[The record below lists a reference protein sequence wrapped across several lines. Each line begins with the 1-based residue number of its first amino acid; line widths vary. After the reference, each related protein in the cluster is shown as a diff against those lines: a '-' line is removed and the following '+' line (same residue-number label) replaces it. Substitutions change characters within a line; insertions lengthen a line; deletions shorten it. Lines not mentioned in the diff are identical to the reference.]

1 MPVKMILRVVL
12 VSGVCAMALTGCDW
26 FVSTEDRIARAEKYF
41 AGGEERAAAIE
52 LQNVL
57 GSKPDHVQARLLL
70 ARVSLRQGDAHGAE
84 QELRRAIEHH
94 APAAEVAVIGAEIQL
109 AKGEY
114 AALLAEL
121 NSGESGLDAGQT
133 AIYRGIALL
142 AMRNRE
148 EAITAFSAALAANP
162 GSARARLGL
171 AEAMAQGGD
180 FDGALVEIDKVL
192 ATTPTD
198 AHASSLKGRL
208 LGQRGEYQA
217 AAAALAEARKNA
229 AGQLSVHEFNTLMSV
244 LVEARLASGDVA
256 ASRSTLEA
264 LNQRAPGAP
273 VVHLLAARIAMAEQN
288 YPLAVTEAQ
297 KVIAAAPKHPMAKL
311 VLGAALL
318 ANGNYHQ
325 AEAQLAELVQQSPE
339 NLEARKLLADTN
351 LRLQRPDVAM
361 EVLMPAQQSSSTDP
375 QVEALLAWAN
385 LQRGNE
391 GAAIELLKRSVAS
404 QPDNEGLKLDL
415 ALAYVTAGR
424 SQEAITLLESLPV
437 RPGSARR
444 ERLLIAAIAAGKNPQ
459 AAQVEVEKIVEAHA
473 KDVQVLNVAASFHA
487 QNRNFARARELL
499 RAAIALEPKNTG
511 SLSSLARLEVIAGDD
526 AAARGALQALLAV
539 EPTNQNALISLAQ
552 VASRNNDPKGAITHL
567 EAARLADANAVEPR
581 LLLATQYLRDRKTA
595 QADGILRELATLSE
609 ANPAI
614 AVVTGRL
621 YTEAGRY
628 DEALNQFR
636 AAVRREPRNPAW
648 LLEVARVLVARGD
661 EAGGRDSLLKAIALD
676 PQSIAANSLMIG
688 LDLKDGRKQQA
699 LERAA
704 LVRKAHPD
712 DAAAV
717 MLEGDV
723 HLALRDA
730 PAAAKAFADSYRRTP
745 SSAAAIRAYRARSIA
760 RLPASTALLTDW
772 LQSHPQ
778 DVGARLIFA
787 QALLEQRRHTE
798 AIVEYE
804 RVASMGRPG
813 AMALNNLAWLY
824 QQALDPRAEATAK
837 RAYELAPEVAAIAD
851 TYGWILVEAGKVPDA
866 LPLLEKAA
874 AARGASAEVR
884 YHHAVALARSDR
896 KDEARPLLRALL
908 GVPGFAYVAET
919 RALLQQLGDAP

>member
-1 MPVKMILRVVL
+1 MILRAVL
-12 VSGVCAMALTGCDW
+12 VSGVCALALPGCDW
-26 FVSTEDRIARAEKYF
+26 FVSAEDRIARAEKFF

-57 GSKPDHVQARLLL
+57 RSKPDDVRARLLL
-70 ARVSLRQGDAHGAE
+70 ARVSLRQGDANGAE
-84 QELRRAIEHH
+84 EELRRAIENH

-114 AALLAEL
+114 ATLLAEL
-121 NSGESGLDAGQT
+121 NSGESGLDALQT
-133 AIYRGIALL
+133 AIYRGSALL
-142 AMRNRE
+142 ATRNRD
-148 EAITAFSAALAANP
+148 EAIAAFTAALAASP

-180 FDGALVEIDKVL
+180 FDGALAQVDQVL
-192 ATTPTD
+192 ATTAND
-198 AHASSLKGRL
+198 AHAWSLKGRL
-208 LGQRGEYQA
+208 LGQRGEYKA

-229 AGQLSVHEFNTLMSV
+229 AGQLSVLEYNTLLSV
-244 LVEARLASGDVA
+244 LVEASLASGDLT
-256 ASRSTLEA
+256 ASRSTLDS
-264 LNQRAPGAP
+264 LSQRAPGAP
-273 VVHLLAARIAMAEQN
+273 LVHLLAARIAMAEQN

-318 ANGNYHQ
+318 ANGNLHQ

-391 GAAIELLKRSVAS
+391 GVAIDLLKRSVAS
-404 QPDNEGLKLDL
+404 QPANEALKLDL

-424 SQEAITLLESLPV
+424 SEEAIALLDSLPT

-444 ERLLIAAIAAGKNPQ
+444 ERLLIAAIAAGKSPQ
-459 AAQVEVEKIVEAHA
+459 AAQVEVEKIVAANA

-499 RAAIALEPKNTG
+499 RTAIALEPKNTS
-511 SLSSLARLEVIAGDD
+511 SLSSLSRLEVIAGDD
-526 AAARGALQALLAV
+526 AAARNALQALLAI

-552 VASRNNDPKGAITHL
+552 VALRNNDAQTASTHL
-567 EAARLADANAVEPR
+567 EAARRADEKAVEPR
-581 LLLATQYLRDRKTA
+581 LLLATQYLRDRKTS
-595 QADGILRELATLSE
+595 QADEILRELATLSE
-609 ANPAI
+609 TNPAI

-661 EAGGRDSLLKAIALD
+661 QAGGRDSLQKAIDLD
-676 PQSIAANSLMIG
+676 PNSIAANSLMIG

-699 LERAA
+699 LARATQ
-704 LVRKAHPD
+704 VRKAHPD
-712 DAAAV
+712 DAAAA

-723 HLALRDA
+723 QMALRDA
-730 PAAAKAFADSYRRTP
+730 PAAAKAFADAYRRSP
-745 SSAAAIRAYRARSIA
+745 SSAAAIRAYRARSLA
-760 RLPASTALLTDW
+760 RLPASTTFLTDW
-772 LQSHPQ
+772 LQSHP
-778 DVGARLIFA
+778 DDLGARMIFA
-787 QALLEQRRHTE
+787 QALLEQGQTTA

-804 RVASMGRPG
+804 RVVAGGKPG

-824 QQALDPRAEATAK
+824 QQAGDPRAEATAK
-837 RAYELAPEVAAIAD
+837 RAFDLAPEVAAVAD
-851 TYGWILVEAGKVPDA
+851 TYGWILVEADKVPAA

-874 AARGASAEVR
+874 AARGASADVR
-884 YHHAVALARSDR
+884 YHYAVALARSGR
-896 KDEARPLLRALL
+896 KDQARALL
-908 GVPGFAYVAET
+908 RQLVSTPEFTYAGET
-919 RALLQQLGDAP
+919 RALLKQLEEAP